1 MDCSPP
7 GPRSW
12 GFFRQEY
19 WSGLP
24 FSSPGDLPNP
34 GTEPRSPTMQVDSLP
49 SEPPTKPYVKWGIW
63 AGWPQRY
70 WSVPKILCWKNIHEM
85 TWELANSSGHLCTT
99 KYGRLWKQGTR
110 FLCVCVCVC
119 VCVFWECFVSVHWGG
134 RWKAVNPWKST
145 FKKFTIYVNT
155 QTVKTLLGYSLL
167 EVTIFCC
174 SS

>member
-99 KYGRLWKQGTR
+99 KYGRLWKQGNR

-119 VCVFWECFVSVHWGG
+119 VCSENVLCLCIEGG
-134 RWKAVNPWKST
+134 GEK
-145 FKKFTIYVNT
+145 
-155 QTVKTLLGYSLL
+155 LLIHGSLL
-167 EVTIFCC
+167 SRNLQFMWIPKL
-174 SS
+174 